1 MNLSNSEKI
10 RLKTKYGSW
19 AIITGAT
26 SGIGLE
32 LTIQLAKSDF
42 NILINSRHP
51 EKLNEIEKSL
61 KTFASIEI
69 KKVAADVSEPE
80 GIAKI
85 IEASEGL
92 NVGLLIVSAGY
103 ATSGNFIDH
112 DIKTELNMF
121 KVNAEALLILTHHF
135 SRQFARQKRGG
146 IILMS
151 SIVAFQGTPYATHY
165 SATKAYVQNLAEGL
179 AMELKSVGVD
189 VLAAAPGPVNT
200 GFGARADMKMLMSM
214 TPSAVAIPILRAL
227 GRRITVYPGYLTK
240 LMSYS
245 LWLVPRWA
253 KIKIL
258 GLFMKGMTAHQRKS
272 AAV

>member
-189 VLAAAPGPVNT
+189 VLTAAPGPVNT